1 MNVLVLGSGGREH
14 ALAWK
19 LRQSPR
25 VDKLYAL
32 PGSDG
37 MAELAEAVA
46 GDPNSAEDVL
56 AAVERL
62 KIDLT
67 VIGPEAPLAA
77 GITDALEARGHAVFG
92 PSRQAAQL
100 EASKIFAKRFME
112 RHGIPTARFFIADSA
127 DQARRVLAEFS
138 YPVVIKADGLAA
150 GKGVVIAQSKT
161 EAVSALTAMFS
172 GELVGEAGAR
182 VVIEECLKGE
192 ELSLLALCDGEQA
205 IALIPA
211 QDHKRAFDNDQGPNT
226 GGMGAYTID
235 TLLPDDLKRTIQA
248 QILEP
253 TMRGM
258 AAEGAPFKGVLYC
271 GLMLTEAGPQVLEYN
286 TRFGDP
292 ETQAILLRFDG
303 DLAQALEAVAK
314 GKLEAGMLRWSDE
327 PAACIILASGGYPGP
342 YSRGIAIRGL
352 EAAAADPGVVLFHAG
367 TKREGNNGWVT
378 NGGRVLGVAARA
390 ATLEGA
396 LERCYM
402 AASRIQFEGI
412 HYRSDIGA
420 RALNRV
426 PKLTH

>member
-56 AAVERL
+56 TAVERL

-100 EASKIFAKRFME
+100 ETSKIFAKRFME

-226 GGMGAYTID
+226 GGMGAYSID

-303 DLAQALEAVAK
+303 DLAQALDAVAK

-342 YSRGIAIRGL
+342 YSRGIAMRGL

-390 ATLEGA
+390 TTLEGA

>member
-226 GGMGAYTID
+226 GGMGAYSID

>member
-1 MNVLVLGSGGREH
+1 MNVLILGSGGREH

-37 MAELAEAVA
+37 MAALAESVA

-56 AAVERL
+56 AAIERL
-62 KIDLT
+62 GIDLT

-100 EASKIFAKRFME
+100 ETSKIFAKRFME
-112 RHGIPTARFFIADSA
+112 RHGIPTARFFVTESI
-127 DQARRVLAEFS
+127 DQARRALAEFS

-150 GKGVVIAQSKT
+150 GKGVVIAKSKT

-172 GELVGEAGAR
+172 GELVGAAGAR

-211 QDHKRAFDNDQGPNT
+211 QDHKRAFDHDQGPNT
-226 GGMGAYTID
+226 GGMGAYSID
-235 TLLPDDLKRTIQA
+235 TLLPEDLKRTIEV

-258 AAEGAPFKGVLYC
+258 AAEGVPFKGVLYC

-303 DLAQALEAVAK
+303 DLAQVLEAVAK
-314 GKLEAGMLRWSDE
+314 GKLDAQMLQWSAE
-327 PAACIILASGGYPGP
+327 PAACIILASGGYPGS
-342 YSRGIAIRGL
+342 YQKGIAIRGL
-352 EAAAADPGVVLFHAG
+352 EVAAADPGIVLFHAG
-367 TKREGNNGWVT
+367 SKRDANNGWVT

-426 PKLTH
+426 RQQTH

>member
-37 MAELAEAVA
+37 MAGLAECVA

-56 AAVERL
+56 AAVARL
-62 KIDLT
+62 GIDLT

-100 EASKIFAKRFME
+100 ETSKIYAKRFME
-112 RHGIPTARFFIADSA
+112 RHGIPTARFFVTESI

-161 EAVSALTAMFS
+161 EAVAALTAMFS
-172 GELVGEAGAR
+172 GELVGDAGAR
-182 VVIEECLKGE
+182 VVIEECLQGE

-226 GGMGAYTID
+226 GGMGAYSVD
-235 TLLPDDLKRTIQA
+235 TLLPDDLKRAIEA
-248 QILEP
+248 QILQP

-271 GLMLTEAGPQVLEYN
+271 GLMLTASGPQVLEYN

-303 DLAQALEAVAK
+303 DLAQALDAVAR
-314 GKLEAGMLRWSDE
+314 GKLDAQMLQWSDE

-342 YSRGIAIRGL
+342 YPRGIAIRGL

-367 TKREGNNGWVT
+367 TKRDANNGWVT

-412 HYRSDIGA
+412 HYRTDIGG
-420 RALNRV
+420 RALKRV
-426 PKLTH
+426 RKQTH